1 MSPIQNTKAMKNANR
16 AITAVLCIIIP
27 VLIICPSSVL
37 AADDSS
43 DSGSGSVDPFILNT
57 YAASHIQVA
66 NVSLDPS
73 VLMPGDIA
81 TATIVME
88 NTGKDLPV
96 AISDALVVSKD
107 LKILTGIYEKVGTIG
122 PGNRLSL
129 TFTMQAGMTP
139 GIYYPV
145 FTASFRGAHF
155 IRLPFPVIIQDTPLL
170 LTVFSKPD
178 TWVEDKRNQVILTLM
193 NPRDNPVSSVQ
204 VTPSQS
210 VHEIMPASSY
220 IGLLDPDIPIQ
231 IPFNITPHGN
241 EPVQFTVQYK
251 NGINLHNTSV
261 IVPISTGTSKK
272 QADLFVSNIEIT
284 PGMDYI
290 TVKGDVTNAGL
301 EAANAVV
308 VTVQEPAQAVYPYKQ
323 YGVGLLKP
331 SDFASFQVTFKPSP
345 NATSENLLTSFKDAD
360 GRIISTE
367 TPLDLTGVNALSGLD
382 MMDPTLTGSES
393 SGLLPAGTEIIAGIV
408 GGIGIGIGLMYVYM
422 RRKNRTSQRKTLSRR
437 DQVQNTESLMTL
449 EDLENGEDGDGSS
462 AYLRGMT
469 LYRQGDYKKAAEE
482 FFSVTEKDP
491 SNDKAWNA
499 YGICLTRLSEYAS
512 AERCYENALMIQPGN
527 EIYKKNRDINRKKMK

>member
-1 MSPIQNTKAMKNANR
+1 MPPMQYMIQMRRANKS
-16 AITAVLCIIIP
+16 ITAIMCIIIFILLFLP
-27 VLIICPSSVL
+27 APVL
-37 AADDSS
+37 AADES
-43 DSGSGSVDPFILNT
+43 DSGSGSVDPYVMNT

-129 TFTMQAGMTP
+129 TFTLQAGITP

-155 IRLPFPVIIQDTPLL
+155 IRLPFPVIIQDTPVL

-204 VTPSQS
+204 VTPVPSI
-210 VHEIMPASSY
+210 HEIMPASSY

-241 EPVQFTVQYK
+241 EPVQFIVQYK
-251 NGINLHNTSV
+251 NGINLHNSSV
-261 IVPISTGTSKK
+261 SVPISTGTSKK

-284 PGMDYI
+284 PGMEHVI
-290 TVKGDVTNAGL
+290 VKGDVTNAGL

-308 VTVQEPAQAVYPYKQ
+308 LTVQDPAQAVYPYKQ

-367 TPLDLTGVNALSGLD
+367 TPLDLTGVNALSDLD
-382 MMDPTLTGSES
+382 MMDPTLMGPEP
-393 SGLLPAGTEIIAGIV
+393 SGLLPAGTEIITGGV
-408 GGIGIGIGLMYVYM
+408 GGIVIGIGLMYVYM
-422 RRKNRTSQRKTLSRR
+422 RRKNRTSRKNTLNRTNK
-437 DQVQNTESLMTL
+437 VQNSESSMTL
-449 EDLENGEDGDGSS
+449 EDSDNGGDPEEGS
-462 AYLRGMT
+462 AYVRGMT
-469 LYRQGDYKKAAEE
+469 FYRQGDIKKAAEE
-482 FFSVTEKDP
+482 FFAVTEEDP

-499 YGICLTRLSEYAS
+499 YGICLTKLSEFVS
-512 AERCYENALMIQPGN
+512 AERCYENALKIQPDN
-527 EIYKKNRDINRKKMK
+527 QSYKKNRDINRRKMK

>member
-1 MSPIQNTKAMKNANR
+1 MSSITNTQSMRR
-16 AITAVLCIIIP
+16 AITSNPAVCIIL
-27 VLIICPSSVL
+27 LILLFLPAPIL
-37 AADDSS
+37 AADDKS
-43 DSGSGSVDPFILNT
+43 DSGSGSVDPYLLNT
-57 YAASHIQVA
+57 FAASHIQVA
-66 NVSLDPS
+66 NISLDPS
-73 VLMPGDIA
+73 ILMPGDIA
-81 TATIVME
+81 TATILME

-122 PGNRLSL
+122 PGNRLPL
-129 TFTMQAGMTP
+129 TFTMQAGITP

-155 IRLPFPVIIQDTPLL
+155 IRLPFPVIVQDTPVL

-178 TWVEDKRNQVILTLM
+178 TWVEDKRNQVVLTVM

-204 VTPSQS
+204 VTPAESI
-210 VHEIMPASSY
+210 HEIMPASSY
-220 IGLLDPDIPIQ
+220 IGVLDPDIPIQ

-241 EPVQFTVQYK
+241 EPVQFIVQYK
-251 NGINLHNTSV
+251 NGINLHNSSV
-261 IVPISTGTSKK
+261 SVPISTGTSKK

-284 PGMDYI
+284 PGMEYV

-308 VTVQEPAQAVYPYKQ
+308 VTVQDPARAVYPYKQ

-345 NATSENLLTSFKDAD
+345 NATTENLLTSFKDAD

-367 TPLDLTGVNALSGLD
+367 TPLDLTGVTALSDLD
-382 MMDPTLTGSES
+382 LMDPALMGPEP
-393 SGLLPAGTEIIAGIV
+393 SGILPPGTETIAGIA
-408 GGIGIGIGLMYVYM
+408 GGIGIGIGLMYLYT
-422 RRKNRTSQRKTLSRR
+422 RRKNRSSQKTCMNRKNK
-437 DQVQNTESLMTL
+437 VQNAESSMTL
-449 EDLENGEDGDGSS
+449 EDSDNGGDVDGGS
-462 AYLRGMT
+462 AYAGGMAF
-469 LYRQGDYKKAAEE
+469 YKQGDYKKAAEE
-482 FFSVTEKDP
+482 FFSVTEADP

-499 YGICLTRLSEYAS
+499 YGICLTKLSEYAS
-512 AERCYENALMIQPGN
+512 AERCYENALKIQPDN
-527 EIYKKNRDINRKKMK
+527 QSYQKNRDINRKKMK